1 MVRFIKLFG
10 AIETDNNS
18 EHAGIGTITGI
29 KDGDKYNVAYV
40 PPPLTEV
47 RVKTVTTSASQTKG
61 GVEGLFELDLVDTK
75 ISSFE
80 GSYTNTQADVRRAF
94 GLFHGGDPIFF
105 KTLIP
110 QTHWLL
116 ILIMILL
123 HFQITSS
130 PLAKD

>member
-29 KDGDKYNVAYV
+29 KDGDKYNVVYV
-40 PPPLTEV
+40 YHSAHGSEG
-47 RVKTVTTSASQTKG
+47 KTVTTSASQTKG

-105 KTLIP
+105 PRL
-110 QTHWLL
+110 
-116 ILIMILL
+116 
-123 HFQITSS
+123 
-130 PLAKD
+130 